1 MMGLFSGWKS
11 KSISTE
17 RRKVMQ
23 AGVHLQ
29 LLVGMERKIN
39 SSVGRRWRHRWAG
52 RSYLETTISKPPGK
66 LDAGLCLAFSSAL
79 TSVDVPSPVSMTT
92 NSFRG
97 MHSSR
102 QKPIPCAQVN

>member
-1 MMGLFSGWKS
+1 
-11 KSISTE
+11 
-17 RRKVMQ
+17 MQ

-29 LLVGMERKIN
+29 LLVGMERKMN
-39 SSVGRRWRHRWAG
+39 SSVGLGRRWRQRWVG
-52 RSYLETTISKPPGK
+52 REYLETTLSKPPGK

-102 QKPIPCAQVN
+102 LQPHSSPFSRPG

>member
-1 MMGLFSGWKS
+1 
-11 KSISTE
+11 
-17 RRKVMQ
+17 MQ

-29 LLVGMERKIN
+29 LLVGAVGMERKMN
-39 SSVGRRWRHRWAG
+39 SSVGLGRRWRHRWVG
-52 RSYLETTISKPPGK
+52 REYLETTLSKPRGK

-79 TSVDVPSPVSMTT
+79 TPVDVPSPVSMKT

-102 QKPIPCAQVN
+102 RKPIPCAQVN

>member
-1 MMGLFSGWKS
+1 
-11 KSISTE
+11 
-17 RRKVMQ
+17 MQ
-23 AGVHLQ
+23 AVVHLQ
-29 LLVGMERKIN
+29 LLVGAVGMERKMN
-39 SSVGRRWRHRWAG
+39 SSVGLGRRWRHRWVG
-52 RSYLETTISKPPGK
+52 REYLETTLSKPRGK

-79 TSVDVPSPVSMTT
+79 TPVDVPSPVSMKT